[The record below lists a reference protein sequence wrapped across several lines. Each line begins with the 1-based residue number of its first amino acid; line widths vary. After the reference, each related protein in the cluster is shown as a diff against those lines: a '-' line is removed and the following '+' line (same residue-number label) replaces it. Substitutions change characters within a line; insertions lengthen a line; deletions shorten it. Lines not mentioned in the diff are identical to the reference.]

1 MRYRQSLSDDT
12 RWQLDATWKEELAP
26 RRGTDRVMADNL
38 SRKQRSYCM
47 SRVKNRDTDLE
58 TTLRSALHKRGFRF
72 RKHARDLPG
81 TPDVVFPRHRV
92 AVFIDGDFW
101 HGYRF
106 PAWQKAV
113 SGFWQRKI
121 AINRR
126 RDRRNF
132 RKLRA
137 DGWIVLR
144 VWQHQIRSD
153 FERCVDR
160 IAQALNSAEV

>member
-1 MRYRQSLSDDT
+1 
-12 RWQLDATWKEELAP
+12 
-26 RRGTDRVMADNL
+26 MADNL
-38 SRKQRSYCM
+38 SVAQRSYCM

-58 TTLRSALHKRGFRF
+58 RTLRSALHKRGFRF
-72 RKHARDLPG
+72 RKHVRALPG

-106 PAWQKAV
+106 PAWQRAV
-113 SGFWQRKI
+113 SRFWQTKI
-121 AINRR
+121 ALNRT

-132 RKLRA
+132 RRLRS
-137 DGWIVLR
+137 DRWTVIR
-144 VWQHQIRSD
+144 IWQHQIRSD

-160 IAQALNSAEV
+160 IAQALNSADV